1 MVTLEQYLAVPHCQ
15 RRIVFGNDVPE
26 GTKDHPFWFARMRH
40 NEPRMVNPDQESRG
54 IRANYDPRS
63 NPLQLAKYLGGG
75 Q

>member
-1 MVTLEQYLAVPHCQ
+1 MSKPTLEQYLAVPHCQ
-15 RRIVFGNDVPE
+15 RRCVFGDDKPE
-26 GTKDHPFWFARMRH
+26 GTKDHPRWFAHLRH
-40 NEPRMVNPDQESRG
+40 NEPREINPNRG